1 MVPPLFSIITP
12 IFNPPVNALRECI
25 DSVLSQTF
33 PNWEWC
39 ITDDGSSD
47 QEILSLLKE
56 ASTSDPRISIQYRN
70 TNGGI
75 VAASNDSLSAATGT
89 FVAFLDHG
97 DCLHADALSQVAIAI
112 NAHSDVDYIYSD
124 EDKMT
129 ETGEHYDVFLKP
141 DWSPERLRGQN
152 YCSHLSVARRE
163 LVATV
168 GGFRAGFE
176 GSQDYDLILRITEKA
191 RRIVHIPE
199 VLYHCL
205 AITGTKLSPNNHASH
220 TPTTAEKAVTE
231 HLTRC
236 GITGSVS
243 TTTWGYQKISR
254 HLSDSPL
261 VSIIIPTCGTEK
273 VIFGRLRMLVV
284 ELLRSITSKSTY
296 TNIEIVIVADS
307 RTPQTVFDEMAA
319 MNGATIKIVR
329 YNKPFNFS
337 EKCNI
342 GFAHSEGEVILLL
355 NDDMEIISP
364 NWLET
369 MLGHVLETDV
379 GMVGPM
385 LLLEDSR
392 IQSASHSNTPTPH
405 SYGSGYSSQ
414 QPGEFGILVV
424 ARECSGVTGAAAMIR
439 RDVFVEVGGLSL
451 QFPNC
456 FNDIDLAFKILN
468 AGYRIIW
475 TPHAHLYHFESASR
489 NSTVDKKELAMI
501 KDRWGQLFDHDR
513 FCRISTFI

>member
-12 IFNPPVNALRECI
+12 IFNPPVSALRKCV
-25 DSVLSQTF
+25 DSVLNQTF
-33 PNWEWC
+33 LNWEWC

-56 ASTSDPRISIQYRN
+56 VSKGDPRISVQYRDE
-70 TNGGI
+70 NGGF
-75 VAASNDSLSAATGT
+75 VTASNDSLSVATGT
-89 FVAFLDHG
+89 FVAFLDHD
-97 DCLHADALSQVAIAI
+97 DCLNADALAQVAIKI
-112 NAHSDVDYIYSD
+112 NAYSDVDYIYTD
-124 EDKMT
+124 EDKIT

-168 GGFRAGFE
+168 GGLRAGFE
-176 GSQDYDLILRITEKA
+176 GSQDYDLILRITEQA

-205 AITGTKLSPNNHASH
+205 AIAGTKLSPNNHASH
-220 TPTTAEKAVTE
+220 APIAAEKALTE
-231 HLTRC
+231 HLARC
-236 GITGSVS
+236 GIAGSVS
-243 TTTWGYQKISR
+243 TTTWAYHKISR
-254 HLSDSPL
+254 RLTYAPL

-273 VIFGRLRMLVV
+273 VIFGSSRILIV
-284 ELLRSITSKSTY
+284 ELLRSIISKSTY

-307 RTPQTVFDEMAA
+307 HTPQTVFDEL
-319 MNGATIKIVR
+319 ATISGVNLKIVR

-342 GFAHSEGEVILLL
+342 GFAHSKGEVILLL

-364 NWLET
+364 DWLET

-385 LLLEDSR
+385 LLLENRR
-392 IQSASHSNTPTPH
+392 IQSASHCNNPRPH
-405 SYGSGYSSQ
+405 NFRTGASSFQ
-414 QPGEFGILVV
+414 AGEFGVLAV
-424 ARECSGVTGAAAMIR
+424 ARECSGVTGAAVMIR
-439 RDVFVEVGGLSL
+439 RDVFEEVGGLSL

-456 FNDIDLAFKILN
+456 FNDVDLGFKILN

-475 TPHAHLYHFESASR
+475 TPHVEIFHFESASR
-489 NSTVDKKELAMI
+489 ENTVTDQETALVQS
-501 KDRWGQLFDHDR
+501 RWGRFFNFDR
-513 FCRISTFI
+513 YCRLN